1 MMAFVAELPFH
12 WEKRGEKKEKT
23 KKHTKRFMFSLCV
36 HLEHALELCVMVV
49 VVAEPFNLIFKKKK
63 IKKIFVFL
71 FMFTSNRDW
80 RWWW

>member
-23 KKHTKRFMFSLCV
+23 KKNTKRFMFSLCV

-49 VVAEPFNLIFKKKK
+49 VVAEPFNLIFKKKN
-63 IKKIFVFL
+63 KKIFVFL